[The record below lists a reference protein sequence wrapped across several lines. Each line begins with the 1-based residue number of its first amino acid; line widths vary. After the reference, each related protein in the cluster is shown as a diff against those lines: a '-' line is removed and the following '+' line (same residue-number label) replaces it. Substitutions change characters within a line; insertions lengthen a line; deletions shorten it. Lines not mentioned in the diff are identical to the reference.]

1 MATQVYETTEMTL
14 MDGKTVVKM
23 RPLKISLLRDFMKR
37 FEDIAKVAENNDA
50 SMDVLIDCVVIAM
63 AQYDP
68 TYTDKA
74 LVEDNFD
81 LPMVY
86 KVIEAASGIK
96 FDEEGNG
103 IATGI
108 RGLS

>member
-1 MATQVYETTEMTL
+1 MATQVYETTQITL
-14 MDGKTVVKM
+14 MDGKTIIKM
-23 RPLKISLLRDFMKR
+23 RPLKISLLRDFMKK
-37 FEDIAKVAENNDA
+37 FEDISKVAESNDK
-50 SMDVLIDCVVIAM
+50 SMDVLIDCVTIAM
-63 AQYDP
+63 AQYAP
-68 TYTDKA
+68 EYTDKA

-103 IATGI
+103 MATGI
-108 RGLS
+108 LGLT